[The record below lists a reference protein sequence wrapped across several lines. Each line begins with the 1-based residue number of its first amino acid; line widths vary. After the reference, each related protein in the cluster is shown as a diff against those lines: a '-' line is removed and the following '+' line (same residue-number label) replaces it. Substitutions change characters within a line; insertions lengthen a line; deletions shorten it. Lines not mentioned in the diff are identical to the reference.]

1 MRSCHQKVS
10 IRGRGGG
17 YFYSLLVCVKRGD
30 VPRAER
36 FQVSLILGIRE
47 SRDITGVR
55 RGAREECLSTS
66 GKLPLL
72 EERDLFPNHE
82 SEEVI
87 EPFSLALFIWIQ
99 WQ

>member
-1 MRSCHQKVS
+1 MP
-10 IRGRGGG
+10 
-17 YFYSLLVCVKRGD
+17 VCVKRGD
-30 VPRAER
+30 VPRVGR
-36 FQVSLILGIRE
+36 FQASLISGPKE

-87 EPFSLALFIWIQ
+87 EPIMTTSFT
-99 WQ
+99 